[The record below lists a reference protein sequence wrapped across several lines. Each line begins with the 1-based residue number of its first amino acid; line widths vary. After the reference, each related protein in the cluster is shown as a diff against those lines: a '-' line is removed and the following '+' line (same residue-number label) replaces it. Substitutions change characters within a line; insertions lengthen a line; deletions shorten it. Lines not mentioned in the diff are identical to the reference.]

1 MNVKNCLISFKTL
14 LTKKKRNDLL
24 KIIQEYDKV
33 NLELLQSFY
42 SLVSSEDGY
51 KYFLK
56 WTTDILKPQPSLP
69 AGNTSISNFASNTPV
84 IGVVSSTPSTS
95 TGTGQNTFTA
105 AAMKSESINSTKG
118 ELEALTETT
127 FFCFMEALTRWK
139 EHKILDVFDMV
150 AYEGVYV
157 NVDTFYIL
165 ICLLLAKEA
174 KQLLSFLNQFSGEL
188 YDIFKG
194 PIGYRNISYVI
205 DGDDYLVTKS
215 CKLLKIT
222 NNTPLRNSHNGG
234 ETSTTSTA
242 ISKEDF
248 VLLYYYIFKHFDAG
262 TEAQII
268 DSPIK

>member
-24 KIIQEYDKV
+24 KIIQEYEKI

-56 WTTDILKPQPSLP
+56 WTTDTLKPQTSSS
-69 AGNTSISNFASNTPV
+69 AGSNSTPHSVNNTPI

-95 TGTGQNTFTA
+95 ADIGQNAFTTA
-105 AAMKSESINSTKG
+105 GVMKSEPLSSNKG
-118 ELEALTETT
+118 ELETLTETT

-157 NVDTFYIL
+157 NIDTFYIL

-174 KQLLSFLNQFSGEL
+174 KQLLSFL
-188 YDIFKG
+188 
-194 PIGYRNISYVI
+194 
-205 DGDDYLVTKS
+205 
-215 CKLLKIT
+215 
-222 NNTPLRNSHNGG
+222 
-234 ETSTTSTA
+234 
-242 ISKEDF
+242 
-248 VLLYYYIFKHFDAG
+248 YIFKSHFL
-262 TEAQII
+262 
-268 DSPIK
+268 SFH